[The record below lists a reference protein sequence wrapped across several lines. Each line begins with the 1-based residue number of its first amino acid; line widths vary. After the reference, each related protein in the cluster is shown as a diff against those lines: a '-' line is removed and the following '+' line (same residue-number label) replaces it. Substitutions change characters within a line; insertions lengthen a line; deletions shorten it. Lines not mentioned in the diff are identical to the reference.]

1 MSILSKFCSVA
12 IGATLLSAAVTTVAH
27 AQSYPTRAITFVIPF
42 GPGGGVDVIGRVLGE
57 ALSRK
62 LGYPVVIINR
72 PGATGNIAIA
82 YSAKAAPDGYTLLFT
97 NAIPIVVNPVVT
109 DNFPFVIADAFV
121 PVSKVGDTSSYI
133 LAVNASLQVKTV
145 SDLLSYAKANPGK
158 INYASGGFGSINHL
172 AMELF
177 KSSTGADLTHIPY
190 QAGASAAVIAV
201 IGNEVQAVIGGISSV
216 LPHVQSGRLRPLAV
230 TSDARPSQLPN
241 VPTMKESGVGGDSFS
256 IWYGLLAP
264 KSTPAAVVAILNKA
278 INDVL
283 ADPAVKDTFAKQAID
298 LHGGSP
304 EEFGKLIATEGALWK
319 EVAKKA
325 NLTGKLTGM
334 SELKQKT
341 IVSRP

>member
-12 IGATLLSAAVTTVAH
+12 IGATLVSAAVTTVAH

-42 GPGGGVDVIGRVLGE
+42 GPGGAVDVIGRVLGE

-62 LGYPVVIINR
+62 LGHQVIISNR
-72 PGATGNIAIA
+72 PGATGNIAID
-82 YSAKAAPDGYTLLFT
+82 YSAKAAPDGYTLLFA

-109 DNFPFVIADAFV
+109 DNFPVVIADAFA

-133 LAVNASLQVKTV
+133 LAVNASLPVKTV
-145 SDLLSYAKANPGK
+145 SELLSYAKANPGK

-177 KSSTGADLTHIPY
+177 KSATGADLTHIPY
-190 QAGASAAVIAV
+190 QAGAAAAVIAV

-230 TSDARPSQLPN
+230 TSDARSPQLPN

-264 KSTPAAVVAILNKA
+264 KGTPATVVAILNKA
-278 INDVL
+278 INEVL
-283 ADPAVKDTFAKQAID
+283 ADPAVKDTFAKQGID
-298 LHGGSP
+298 PKGGSP
-304 EEFGKLIATEGALWK
+304 EEFGKLIAAEGALWK

-325 NLTGKLTGM
+325 NLTGK
-334 SELKQKT
+334 
-341 IVSRP
+341 